1 MSDFLTLED
10 VNTNLFNT
18 YNAFLHLIDTSL
30 ISDNGTYSNVKYDFC
45 KVSKEEYTGTLFSA
59 EYEYTIEID
68 SNLFSKAYKIKERI
82 VTHEFSENVLT
93 ILSNE
98 ESLTI
103 YFYISTSKLSSATI
117 ISNCVKYNEMFLTRK
132 ELNHKVTVPFYLIL
146 GGVEQSIE
154 KWLTPG
160 INEVRREYNEFIG
173 FLLVRLKKT
182 DFKFNCNQN
191 LTLGKVN
198 KVSLGTDSDYKPL
211 GEMVTYYN
219 SQGTMQEQYDPKI
232 TVEYGNQ
239 TLEVSYDNTLNDY
252 CFDLDLTDITN
263 PQNIKLK
270 VIVERNKVI
279 NNTETDVTLFADYQT
294 ISTYADL
301 NNACQTSNAINIF
314 KLGADITLTD
324 NISVSHSIKM
334 IGANHTIN
342 LNEHN
347 FVLLEDVHFIAEN
360 LILDSGDSAIFL
372 NTNSKL
378 TLNNCKF
385 INCISTNYNGLGS
398 CIYCDV
404 DFENLSLA
412 DDFEINLNNCY
423 FLNNHSNI
431 FSGGLLNIDK
441 CKFRNNDISVVDK
454 NNTAFIYQTDGTATI
469 TNSIFDIDY
478 TSTSLCT
485 NEKNIGF
492 AQTIIMCGETATIN
506 GATYTDL
513 AKDGSINLF
522 GNDYN
527 NLSHLFVK
535 YYYPQIET
543 CVFSSPYGGFEA
555 LSCCHSVS
563 GLDWVFKDNVQVT
576 RASWNTENTNRKIRW
591 ED

>member
-10 VNTNLFNT
+10 INTTIFNNKTFWSEEIDFSQLPNEDFTNLKYGFCKITRITDGDVIT
-18 YNAFLHLIDTSL
+18 YYFKIENSYWSKGFYVLNDEGIIGDFDWAMSLPEEENEYDIWIRPYEPLHLFLYMGQLFLSVPTQIVSLPKEYYRNMDYEELNTPQDMELIYLIDGESMWFT
-30 ISDNGTYSNVKYDFC
+30 DVTFVK
-45 KVSKEEYTGTLFSA
+45 GMNH
-59 EYEYTIEID
+59 IE
-68 SNLFSKAYKIKERI
+68 R
-82 VTHEFSENVLT
+82 
-93 ILSNE
+93 
-98 ESLTI
+98 
-103 YFYISTSKLSSATI
+103 LSSAY
-117 ISNCVKYNEMFLTRK
+117 SVYVWVN
-132 ELNHKVTVPFYLIL
+132 LIK
-146 GGVEQSIE
+146 S
-154 KWLTPG
+154 
-160 INEVRREYNEFIG
+160 
-173 FLLVRLKKT
+173 
-182 DFKFNCNQN
+182 DFVFNCNQN
-191 LTLGKVN
+191 LILGKNNEVA
-198 KVSLGTDSDYKPL
+198 LGTDIKYKPN
-211 GEMVTYYN
+211 GAMIGN
-219 SQGTMQEQYDPKI
+219 NAPNI
-232 TVEYGNQ
+232 TVEYNNQ
-239 TLEVSYDNTLNDY
+239 TLEVNYDNELNDY
-252 CFDLDLTDITN
+252 VFNLDLTDIAN
-263 PQNIKLK
+263 PQNIKFK
-270 VIVERNKVI
+270 VIIERNKVI

-301 NNACQTSNAINIF
+301 NSACQIANANNTF

-347 FVLLEDVHFIAEN
+347 FELLEDVHFIAEN